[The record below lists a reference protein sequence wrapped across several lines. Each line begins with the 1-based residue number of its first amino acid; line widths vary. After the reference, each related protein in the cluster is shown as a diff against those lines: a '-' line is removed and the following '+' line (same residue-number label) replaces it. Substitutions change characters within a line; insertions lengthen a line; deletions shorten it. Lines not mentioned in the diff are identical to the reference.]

1 MAITLLGIF
10 IAMLV
15 NNHRMADLRTDVGL
29 RISDLG
35 TRFEQR
41 FVDMDKRFE
50 QRFEAVDKRF
60 EAVDQRFLDFN
71 QRFLDMNRHID
82 DMASMLRAE
91 MRADRGET
99 NAKLDSI
106 LAFMAN
112 IDQRV
117 IRLED
122 RIR

>member
-1 MAITLLGIF
+1 MTDTQLVTMAITLLGIF

-15 NNHRMADLRTDVGL
+15 NNHRMA
-29 RISDLG
+29 
-35 TRFEQR
+35 
-41 FVDMDKRFE
+41 
-50 QRFEAVDKRF
+50 
-60 EAVDQRFLDFN
+60 VDQRFLNFN

-91 MRADRGET
+91 MRADRAET